1 MINGSKL
8 GNSSGFV
15 LFSGN
20 SNRQLSESIAKHLGI
35 PLGQMDVGKF
45 PNGEVRVEI
54 LESVRGKHVFVIQ
67 PTCPPV
73 NDSLM
78 ELLLM
83 IDALKRSSAGTIT
96 AVIPYFGYSK
106 QDKKKSGREPISSKL
121 VANML
126 AVAGADRLVTIDLH
140 TPQIEGFFDIPVDN
154 LSTLRLIAD
163 YLAGKKLDNL
173 VVVAPD
179 AGGVKRARH
188 LANILEARI
197 AIIDK
202 YRRHYREADAMNVVG
217 KVQGMDAVIIDDF
230 IDTGSSIVEAVKA
243 LKNHEAKRIFV
254 ACTHPIHTDP
264 ATERLKE
271 ADCEEVIVTDTIP
284 LAKEKMLG
292 KITVLSVAG
301 MLAETIKKIYSGE
314 SLSYLFHQHK

>member
-1 MINGSKL
+1 M
-8 GNSSGFV
+8 GNSTGFV

-35 PLGQMDVGKF
+35 PLGRMDVGKF
-45 PNGEVRVEI
+45 PNGEARVEI
-54 LESVRGKHVFVIQ
+54 LESVRGKHAFVIQ
-67 PTCPPV
+67 STCPPV

-78 ELLLM
+78 ELLLV

-106 QDKKKSGREPISSKL
+106 QDKKKSGREPISAKL

-154 LSTLRLIAD
+154 LSTLKLIAD
-163 YLAGKKLDNL
+163 YVAGKKMDNL
-173 VVVAPD
+173 VIVAPD

-188 LANILEARI
+188 LANILEARL

-202 YRRHYREADAMNVVG
+202 YRRYYREADAMNVVG
-217 KVQGMDAVIIDDF
+217 KVQGMDALIIDDF

-264 ATERLKE
+264 ATQRLKD

-284 LAKEKMLG
+284 LAKEKMLDR
-292 KITVLSVAG
+292 ITVLSVAG

>member
-1 MINGSKL
+1 M
-8 GNSSGFV
+8 GNSTGFV

-35 PLGQMDVGKF
+35 PLGRMDVGKF
-45 PNGEVRVEI
+45 PNGEARVEI
-54 LESVRGKHVFVIQ
+54 LESVRGKHAFVIQ
-67 PTCPPV
+67 STCPPV
-73 NDSLM
+73 NDNLM

-106 QDKKKSGREPISSKL
+106 QDKKKSGREPISAKL

-140 TPQIEGFFDIPVDN
+140 APQIEGFFDIPVDN
-154 LSTLRLIAD
+154 LSTLKLIAG
-163 YLAGKKLDNL
+163 YVAGKKMDDL
-173 VVVAPD
+173 VIVAPD

-188 LANILEARI
+188 LANILEARL

-243 LKNHEAKRIFV
+243 LRNHDAKRIFV
-254 ACTHPIHTDP
+254 ACTHPIHADP
-264 ATERLKE
+264 ATQRLKD

-284 LAKEKMLG
+284 LGKEKMLG

-301 MLAETIKKIYSGE
+301 ILAETIKKIYSGE